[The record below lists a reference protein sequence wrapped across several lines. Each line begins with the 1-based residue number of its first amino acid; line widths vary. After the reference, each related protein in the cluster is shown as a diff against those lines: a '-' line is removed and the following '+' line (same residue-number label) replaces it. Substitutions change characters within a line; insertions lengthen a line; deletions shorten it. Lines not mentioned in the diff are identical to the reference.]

1 MVNSVHIFI
10 SVASG
15 SFVYDADLKSE
26 GWEASKQELMVLSA
40 AMHKMAEKALPIERL
55 VVDAK
60 LAEQMFTDNK

>member
-1 MVNSVHIFI
+1 M
-10 SVASG
+10 
-15 SFVYDADLKSE
+15 YDADLKSE
-26 GWEASKQELMVLSA
+26 GWDASKQELMVLSA